1 MATKPR
7 ILVIGT
13 GGTIAGAG
21 ASATTA
27 TYKAGQIEA
36 ARLVAGVAAL
46 DGIATVCSE
55 TLYAKASG
63 DLGPTEWSHL
73 AHAVQVALDDPAVDG
88 VVITHGTDTL
98 EEAAFFLDLTLAS
111 DKPCVFTAAM
121 RPSTAL
127 GADGPANLFQ
137 AVRVAGAPEARGRG
151 VMVVMNDTVLPG
163 AMAVKTAS
171 LPVQAFRAYPG
182 GPLGRVT
189 GERLTFFEPPRR
201 SPLAGQ
207 FRACLRAEGVLPKV
221 GIALV
226 YGGCGDAPLKA
237 CRGAGLPGVVIA
249 GFGGGTMPAP
259 MAELARRMAREGVA
273 IVVSSRVGD
282 VAVLPEIM
290 DLRDDADIV
299 AASGF
304 LNPQKSALL
313 LSLALADGRKAA
325 DLPGLFGRLPA
336 AIGDAYGNRL

>member
-36 ARLVAGVAAL
+36 ARLVAGIPAL
-46 DGIATVCSE
+46 DDIAEIRSQ
-55 TLYAKASG
+55 TLYAKPSG
-63 DLGPTEWSHL
+63 DLGPAEWRHL
-73 AHAVQVALDDPAVDG
+73 AHTVQAALDGADVDG

-98 EEAAFFLDLTLAS
+98 EEGAFFLDLTVAS
-111 DKPCVFTAAM
+111 DKPVVFTAAM
-121 RPSTAL
+121 RASTAL
-127 GADGPANLFQ
+127 GADGPANLYQ
-137 AVRVAGAPEARGRG
+137 AVRVAGAPESGGRG
-151 VMVVMNDTVLPG
+151 VLVVMNDMVLPG

-171 LPVQAFRAYPG
+171 LPVQAFCAYPG
-182 GPLGRVT
+182 GPAGRVT

-207 FRACLRAEGVLPKV
+207 FRSVLDAEGEPPKV

-226 YGGCGDAPLKA
+226 HGGCGDGPLAA
-237 CRGAGLPGVVIA
+237 CRDAGFPGVVIA

-259 MAELARRMAREGVA
+259 MAVLARRMAREGVA
-273 IVVSSRVGD
+273 IVVSSRVGG
-282 VAVLPEIM
+282 VAVLPEVM
-290 DLRDDADIV
+290 DLREDADVV

-313 LSLALADGRKAA
+313 LSLALAEGRKAA
-325 DLPGLFGRLPA
+325 ELPALFGRLPA
-336 AIGDAYGNRL
+336 FFGAACGSRP

>member
-1 MATKPR
+1 MAMKPR

-21 ASATTA
+21 TSATTA
-27 TYKAGQIEA
+27 TYKAGQVEA
-36 ARLVAGVAAL
+36 ARLVAGVAEL
-46 DGIATVCSE
+46 DRIAAVRSE

-63 DLGPTEWSHL
+63 DLGPAEWRLL
-73 AHAVQVALDDPAVDG
+73 AWAVQTALDKTDVDG

-98 EEAAFFLDLTLAS
+98 EEAAFFLDLTLSS
-111 DKPCVFTAAM
+111 DKPVVFTAAM
-121 RPSTAL
+121 RPGTAL

-137 AVRVAGAPEARGRG
+137 AVRVAGAPESRRRG
-151 VMVVMNDTVLPG
+151 VLVAMNDVVLPG

-189 GERLTFFEPPRR
+189 GERLSFFEPSRR
-201 SPLAGQ
+201 SPLAGH
-207 FRACLRAEGVLPKV
+207 FRAVLSGADDLPRV
-221 GIALV
+221 GIAFV
-226 YGGCGDAPLKA
+226 YGGCGDGPLKA
-237 CRGAGLPGVVIA
+237 CRDAGFPGVVIA

-259 MAELARRMAREGVA
+259 MADLARQMVQDGTAL
-273 IVVSSRVGD
+273 VVSSRVGD

-290 DLRDDADIV
+290 DLRDDANIV

-313 LSLALADGRKAA
+313 LSLALAEGRKAA